1 MKKLKKL
8 FKCETSNTLTIE
20 WNKSDFDLSIYL

>member
-8 FKCETSNTLTIE
+8 FKCETSNNLGLDSS
-20 WNKSDFDLSIYL
+20 KSDFDLNIYL